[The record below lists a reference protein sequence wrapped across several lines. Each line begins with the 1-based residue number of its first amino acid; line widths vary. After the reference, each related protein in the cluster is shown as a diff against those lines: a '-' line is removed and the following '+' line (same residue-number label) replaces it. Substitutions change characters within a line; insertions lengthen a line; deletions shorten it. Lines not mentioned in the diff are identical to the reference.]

1 MIIKINLSASTYISL
16 KFYILQHYFTF
27 YLLLQSDNN
36 LNSSCNCQDQS
47 FSLNLHQS
55 KIQHFAISF
64 YSLYILQSHC
74 FLLLLHIQQLNVISH
89 HYFTSFNKHLIM
101 MFKKKFKAT
110 LIDKDATTNIMY
122 HTSQAM
128 KLENDNCT
136 IFISNNEKMTQKAD
150 LAEHQSIRS
159 IIFWVKIVFKINEV
173 VKSVIDAFD
182 SLNESL
188 YVTCKIV
195 MKILMNW
202 TFSICFDIKLH

>member
-74 FLLLLHIQQLNVISH
+74 FLLLLHIQQLNIISH
-89 HYFTSFNKHLIM
+89 HYFTSFDKHLIM
-101 MFKKKFKAT
+101 MFKEKFKAT
-110 LIDKDATTNIMY
+110 SIDKDAATNVMY
-122 HTSQAM
+122 HTFQVM

-136 IFISNNEKMTQKAD
+136 ILISDDEKMTQKAD
-150 LAEHQSIRS
+150 LAEHQSIIRTQA
-159 IIFWVKIVFKINEV
+159 KIK
-173 VKSVIDAFD
+173 
-182 SLNESL
+182 
-188 YVTCKIV
+188 
-195 MKILMNW
+195 
-202 TFSICFDIKLH
+202 